1 MNLKMKKKKNFQVKR
16 ESQLKHLQAIE
27 SEMRNGRLE
36 RAPQSVPRFRHDLF
50 PPVPSLKR
58 QPNVPPY
65 FRANFEAN
73 DSSGDQGTAEC

>member
-1 MNLKMKKKKNFQVKR
+1 
-16 ESQLKHLQAIE
+16 LKHLQAIE
-27 SEMRNGRLE
+27 TEIRNGQLE
-36 RAPQSVPRFRHDLF
+36 RPSTREPRFRHDLF

-73 DSSGDQGTAEC
+73 DSSGDQGKFKVTLKG